1 MASQPFVRGTNIYF
15 DNYTHQGEQDLWED
29 LIIESIKMY
38 GIDTYYI
45 PREVVHYD
53 SLYGADDISKY
64 TKAIPIELYITSVDG
79 FEGDGVFLS
88 KFGLEIRDQVTF
100 TVAKRIFEEEVGQ
113 DQQQIR
119 PNEGDVIYF
128 PLNDKLFQIK
138 FVNYKPFFYQHGTL
152 QTYDLVCELF
162 EYSSE
167 EFDTGIEAIDEIQT
181 KYSIDIMD
189 YALKDEEDYI
199 LQTED
204 ENFLVTEK
212 YEVGLIGG
220 AVSDDPNIPDE
231 PTSGADN
238 EDIQEEQEILD
249 VFDWSELDPFSEEPY

>member
-1 MASQPFVRGTNIYF
+1 
-15 DNYTHQGEQDLWED
+15 
-29 LIIESIKMY
+29 
-38 GIDTYYI
+38 
-45 PREVVHYD
+45 
-53 SLYGADDISKY
+53 
-64 TKAIPIELYITSVDG
+64 
-79 FEGDGVFLS
+79 
-88 KFGLEIRDQVTF
+88 
-100 TVAKRIFEEEVGQ
+100 
-113 DQQQIR
+113 
-119 PNEGDVIYF
+119 
-128 PLNDKLFQIK
+128 
-138 FVNYKPFFYQHGTL
+138 
-152 QTYDLVCELF
+152 
-162 EYSSE
+162 
-167 EFDTGIEAIDEIQT
+167 
-181 KYSIDIMD
+181 MD